1 MPTRFKQWG
10 NRKWKKLLPKKS
22 HHEMFQKVCRCLLVN
37 LSPPPTHPTP
47 HFYGFAIKILEH
59 KETSNPSASSCLLP
73 LRPLL
78 VRFDLQPTTM
88 VILPHLSPSD
98 NPGLNSNIQHD
109 DPAPISP
116 PPHRASIPR
125 AIFQGSH
132 CSNDTSLRTQHMPP
146 MPEQVVLSHAE
157 FDGHATAALPL
168 VAKYLKNQIQLKLL
182 LRKISISYARCVF
195 HSIVINVF

>member
-1 MPTRFKQWG
+1 MPTRFRQWG

-98 NPGLNSNIQHD
+98 NPGLNSNIQRD

-116 PPHRASIPR
+116 PPIGRVSLGPYFRA
-125 AIFQGSH
+125 
-132 CSNDTSLRTQHMPP
+132 
-146 MPEQVVLSHAE
+146 
-157 FDGHATAALPL
+157 ATAVMILPWEH
-168 VAKYLKNQIQLKLL
+168 NTCHRCRNKLSFHMQNL
-182 LRKISISYARCVF
+182 MVMPLRLC
-195 HSIVINVF
+195 HWWQNT